1 MQLAANLGVRQDP
14 VFVAGF
20 PRSGTTLMQ
29 SLLAAQSGM
38 VSFPETQFFL
48 LVPSA
53 PEQQSVAES
62 VLDQLLVGFSKH
74 IQISA
79 FAASRLRELCRNG
92 ELSAK
97 GLFEQIVCDQ
107 IVQRLGGDGLRRRW
121 VEKSPWHGFHM
132 DRIVAY
138 YPQAKFIFML
148 RNPLHCF
155 ASRRGINSSNTSGW
169 GEGWRPVES
178 YAEEWVAIMRAMERF
193 KARYPDHIMLVT
205 LESLADQPQE
215 TMRQVCDFCSIDF
228 DPGSI
233 ENHRASAE
241 SLIGTGQQWKRDV
254 AAMPIS
260 AAIAS
265 REHGPGLTAYEQF
278 RVACMIGRVMA
289 DYGYHAKAE
298 MPSSLG
304 PEEIDIVMKATDFYR
319 AELRSHSLG

>member
-1 MQLAANLGVRQDP
+1 
-14 VFVAGF
+14 
-20 PRSGTTLMQ
+20 MQ

-62 VLDQLLVGFSKH
+62 VLDQLLVGLSKH

-138 YPQAKFIFML
+138 YPQAKFIFIYAIHYIVLL
-148 RNPLHCF
+148 RAEASTVATPRVGGKAGARWNPMP
-155 ASRRGINSSNTSGW
+155 RSGW
-169 GEGWRPVES
+169 R
-178 YAEEWVAIMRAMERF
+178 
-193 KARYPDHIMLVT
+193 
-205 LESLADQPQE
+205 
-215 TMRQVCDFCSIDF
+215 
-228 DPGSI
+228 
-233 ENHRASAE
+233 
-241 SLIGTGQQWKRDV
+241 
-254 AAMPIS
+254 
-260 AAIAS
+260 
-265 REHGPGLTAYEQF
+265 
-278 RVACMIGRVMA
+278 
-289 DYGYHAKAE
+289 
-298 MPSSLG
+298 
-304 PEEIDIVMKATDFYR
+304 
-319 AELRSHSLG
+319 